1 MFRDYSDNDE
11 EYSTAFE
18 SNALKQKNSEID
30 SLKFKLENLN
40 NMFLNV
46 CSAVYKLKG
55 NKINIDQLFAIV
67 NGCLDEKVMDKFNW
81 DYILDSGAK
90 QKILKERSKQ
100 IEENYLND
108 TEANNLTLDEIDEE
122 ASPVI
127 QRQDDGRY
135 RIRYDLAYDSLSPL
149 WPNDSLYKGNLPDE
163 ILLKGLNEDAEGC
176 LSSSQIEEA
185 IESGEI
191 NIDLNK
197 FNMSDF
203 GIKQEFGLSREDI
216 EKIIYNQDVM
226 RILKD
231 IIDLVNNK

>member
-1 MFRDYSDNDE
+1 MSIIGDMLTEDYE
-11 EYSTAFE
+11 KQE
-18 SNALKQKNSEID
+18 SELIASY
-30 SLKFKLENLN
+30 ENKIN
-40 NMFLNV
+40 NLQRMLLNV

-81 DYILDSGAK
+81 DYILDSETK

-108 TEANNLTLDEIDEE
+108 TEVTNLKLDEIDEA

-127 QRQDDGRY
+127 ERQDDGRY

-163 ILLKGLNEDAEGC
+163 VLLKGLNEDAEGC

-191 NIDLNK
+191 NLNK

-203 GIKQEFGLSREDI
+203 EAKQEFGLSKEDL
-216 EKIIYNQDVM
+216 EKILYNQDVM
-226 RILKD
+226 KILKD